1 MDDLTNEST
10 VKNAGV
16 FVPNAVSRFTA
27 KCRQVKGL
35 KMSNTD
41 NMRIVAILSTML
53 LHHQYIEQDG
63 CGESDERPPEPM
75 KVVDKVR
82 E

>member
-1 MDDLTNEST
+1 MRLI
-10 VKNAGV
+10 
-16 FVPNAVSRFTA
+16 PNAVSRLTA

-63 CGESDERPPEPM
+63 CGKSDERPPEPI

-82 E
+82 GI